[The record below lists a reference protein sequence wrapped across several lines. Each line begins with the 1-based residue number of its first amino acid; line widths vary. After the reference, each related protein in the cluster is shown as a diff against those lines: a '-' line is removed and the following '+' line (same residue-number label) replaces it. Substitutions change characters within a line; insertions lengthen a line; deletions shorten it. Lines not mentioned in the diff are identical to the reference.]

1 MSLCFRGSTKMTP
14 CTHTSSSYIGLSENA
29 GVTSHVP
36 VYVEV
41 YNQLAT
47 ENPVSY
53 WYVISIWKVTCIPS
67 PTLSFLEEQEE
78 LLLGLVLDYI
88 TQDNHYTC
96 MPLFQAWLL
105 PSHFSSPILLEGSV
119 SGVSKQNQEQ
129 LCQHMKSVEQHF
141 HYEGKERF
149 QMASNND
156 NRKPKK
162 KKKGDGMSVEKKQS
176 LRTEGWK
183 NVEMGPRERLACFFN
198 LSLLLAESLSCSLL
212 PPPPRRVP
220 LPPNTLMCQGA
231 LWQLS
236 IN

>member
-67 PTLSFLEEQEE
+67 PILSFLEEQEE

-162 KKKGDGMSVEKKQS
+162 KKKGWHVSREKAISKDGRMKKCWNGAKRKTG
-176 LRTEGWK
+176 L
-183 NVEMGPRERLACFFN
+183 FF
-198 LSLLLAESLSCSLL
+198 
-212 PPPPRRVP
+212 
-220 LPPNTLMCQGA
+220 
-231 LWQLS
+231 
-236 IN
+236 

>member
-96 MPLFQAWLL
+96 TPLFQAWLL

-162 KKKGDGMSVEKKQS
+162 KKKRGWHVSREKAISKDGRMKKCWNGAKRKTG
-176 LRTEGWK
+176 L
-183 NVEMGPRERLACFFN
+183 FF
-198 LSLLLAESLSCSLL
+198 
-212 PPPPRRVP
+212 
-220 LPPNTLMCQGA
+220 
-231 LWQLS
+231 
-236 IN
+236 